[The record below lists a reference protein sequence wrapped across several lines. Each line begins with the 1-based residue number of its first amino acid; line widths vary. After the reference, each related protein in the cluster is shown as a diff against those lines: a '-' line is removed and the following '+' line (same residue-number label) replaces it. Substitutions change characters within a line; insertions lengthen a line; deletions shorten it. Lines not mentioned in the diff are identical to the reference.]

1 MKNYGDLGGRYLPR
15 PAASTDNTLLD
26 LHNSSLDTQPHSLIV
41 KYSIVLLHLTLQA
54 DVSVASY
61 YTDCSNLTVKTKP
74 KINNSSKIKT
84 KNSIMIIIKYTNIEF
99 RSCFLRFYVL
109 WWCARRI
116 PLAKNSS
123 WEFVYHINTL
133 FVSPWKFKSSCITHL
148 RHDSGFRTL

>member
-1 MKNYGDLGGRYLPR
+1 M
-15 PAASTDNTLLD
+15 
-26 LHNSSLDTQPHSLIV
+26 
-41 KYSIVLLHLTLQA
+41 
-54 DVSVASY
+54 SVASY
-61 YTDCSNLTVKTKP
+61 YKCFNIYDCSNLTVKTKP

-109 WWCARRI
+109 WWCARRV
-116 PLAKNSS
+116 PLAKNCS

-148 RHDSGFRTL
+148 RHDSGFRTVWIVLARSYFKGLAGRDFLFRFSFSKSIAPSFW

>member
-1 MKNYGDLGGRYLPR
+1 M
-15 PAASTDNTLLD
+15 
-26 LHNSSLDTQPHSLIV
+26 
-41 KYSIVLLHLTLQA
+41 
-54 DVSVASY
+54 SVASY
-61 YTDCSNLTVKTKP
+61 YKCFNIYDCSNLTVKTKP

-109 WWCARRI
+109 WWCARRV

-133 FVSPWKFKSSCITHL
+133 FVSPWKFKSSCILKHTCGMTAALELFESCSQEVIL
-148 RHDSGFRTL
+148 RA